1 MNDLEYLNQI
11 SAGVNQQPKPTGFF
25 DKKMKIVFGILAG
38 VLILF
43 IILLAAG
50 GSSKAPEVTA
60 TSELNRLYT
69 RSNELIKTVSTYN
82 GSVRSSSL
90 RSTGTSLSTL
100 LTELSS
106 TSASYLGDAK
116 VDDADPDDAQNLTEL
131 NNTLEKARLNGILDR
146 NYAHEMDYQIR
157 YLLIIEDSVREKT
170 TDANLKSYLTSSAE
184 SLSRLGDT
192 FNNFSE
198 SK

>member
-25 DKKMKIVFGILAG
+25 DKKMKIVVGVFAG
-38 VLILF
+38 VLLLF
-43 IILLAAG
+43 IVLLIAG
-50 GSSKAPEVTA
+50 GSSKTPEITA

-69 RSNELIKTVSTYN
+69 RSNELIKTVSAYN

-116 VDDADPDDAQNLTEL
+116 TDELDPDDAKNLAEFSY
-131 NNTLEKARLNGILDR
+131 TLEKARLNGILDR
-146 NYAHEMDYQIR
+146 SYAHEMDYQIR

>member
-11 SAGVNQQPKPTGFF
+11 SAGVNQQPKSAGFF
-25 DKKMKIVFGILAG
+25 DKKMKIVVGVFAG
-38 VLILF
+38 VLLLF
-43 IILLAAG
+43 IILLIAG
-50 GSSKAPEVTA
+50 GSSKTPEITA

-69 RSNELIKTVSTYN
+69 RSNELIKTVSAYN

-116 VDDADPDDAQNLTEL
+116 TDELDPDDAKNLAEFSY
-131 NNTLEKARLNGILDR
+131 TLEKARLNGILDR
-146 NYAHEMDYQIR
+146 SYAHEMDYQIR